1 MRRTRPSHGATGPK
15 RRIVLPALE
24 GCESGRIGSTGNAVW
39 RKSPWVQIP
48 PSPLIPGVTRPTGDH
63 CQWPP
68 ETGIATSRD
77 AERPDGPSPART
89 FTP

>member
-1 MRRTRPSHGATGPK
+1 
-15 RRIVLPALE
+15 
-24 GCESGRIGSTGNAVW
+24 
-39 RKSPWVQIP
+39 
-48 PSPLIPGVTRPTGDH
+48 VTRPTGDH